1 LELPRPYVLPATG
14 NKGRDVFRNFI
25 VRVPVETT
33 RYVRAIE
40 LRPTNPRILHHA
52 NMLVDRQGASRRRET
67 EPGMGFEGMDLQIES
82 ESFDP
87 DGYFL
92 SWKPGSAPVPGTDD
106 MAWRADPG
114 TDLVLNLHMRPDGK
128 PEVVRVSLGLYFAA
142 KPPTRTPM
150 LLQLQNDI
158 AIDIPPGGRDSVVK
172 DDFRL
177 PLDVEVLAVYPHAH
191 YLAKELQG

>member
-1 LELPRPYVLPATG
+1 
-14 NKGRDVFRNFI
+14 
-25 VRVPVETT
+25 
-33 RYVRAIE
+33 
-40 LRPTNPRILHHA
+40 
-52 NMLVDRQGASRRRET
+52 
-67 EPGMGFEGMDLQIES
+67 MDLQIGS

-128 PEVVRVSLGLYFAA
+128 PEVVQVSLGLYFAA

-191 YLAKELQG
+191 YLAKELQGYAILPDGTRKWLVRIKDWNLDWQGVLCYVEPVSCPSTAQSTCGGAMTTRARTCEIQITRHGVSWLEIKPRTR